1 MQLNNLKHSFFKLV
15 PQFEDISDEMI
26 ALRHERSEKEEN
38 KRFMNYV
45 TLPYHS
51 RIRHNR
57 RTDSR
62 MDSGANTPGKKYL

>member
-38 KRFMNYV
+38 KRFMN
-45 TLPYHS
+45 
-51 RIRHNR
+51 
-57 RTDSR
+57 
-62 MDSGANTPGKKYL
+62 